1 MLFRRKKKIT
11 ELEIFGILDRLPD
24 YKNSKNPRTKEY
36 AAWQLSKLLSEKGIR
51 VEQIYLPRPP
61 WN

>member
-24 YKNSKNPRTKEY
+24 YKNSANLHTKEY
-36 AAWQLSKLLSEKGIR
+36 AAWQLSKLLSKKGVK
-51 VEQIYLPRPP
+51 VEHIELPRP
-61 WN
+61 